1 MTQAIFPKSV
11 VSWTDRIDQVSVVWA
26 NDPNS
31 LAAEIIAIENTLGA
45 QPQVEPSP
53 FTGNPVTYST
63 VGARITDAMSG
74 NLNPYVSI
82 TNSSFFVF
90 NQQGPGTR
98 FGHFNSFQKIYD
110 PYGFYNG
117 TDITVQATGLYLI
130 TGSQSWG
137 WHDSGYLW
145 HSLFI
150 DGLWS
155 CGHRW
160 DWDFAGFG
168 PGFYEDDRPATT
180 AFTWMGPI
188 AAGKRVQ
195 VVSENGTSFNPYPVS
210 NSYLRMYCLRKLPTG
225 ALG

>member
-1 MTQAIFPKSV
+1 MTQAVFPKSIL
-11 VSWTDRIDQVSVVWA
+11 SWTDRIDEVNVIWA

-31 LAAEIIAIENTLGA
+31 LAAEVISVENTLGA
-45 QPQVEPSP
+45 MPHQEKSP
-53 FTGNPVTYST
+53 FAGNPVTYSS
-63 VGARITDAMSG
+63 VDARISDAAAG

-82 TNSSFFVF
+82 TNSTFFVF
-90 NQQGPGTR
+90 NQQGPGSR
-98 FGHFNSFQKIYD
+98 FGHFNSYQKVYD

-117 TDITVQATGLYLI
+117 TDITVQTSGLYLI
-130 TGSQSWG
+130 TGSQSWE

-150 DGLWS
+150 DGLWA

-160 DWDFAGFG
+160 DWNFAGFG

-195 VVSENGTSFNPYPVS
+195 VVSENGTSRNPFRAS
-210 NSYLRMYCLRKLPTG
+210 NSWLRMYCLRKLPQAAFG
-225 ALG
+225 